1 MRDRVP
7 RARARDGESG
17 RWLGCRVLGA
27 TQLVPM
33 EEKAFKDEAPRQSAK
48 WAMMHDGDWFRNDPQ
63 VRLIALTKVKRYG
76 DDNVMADGME
86 MLSWGLGDSQPAARE
101 VARNRTRGRCW

>member
-1 MRDRVP
+1 MLVAVTIKVVYRFTTIRGDAD
-7 RARARDGESG
+7 ARQYP
-17 RWLGCRVLGA
+17 WC
-27 TQLVPM
+27 P
-33 EEKAFKDEAPRQSAK
+33 SAK

>member
-1 MRDRVP
+1 MP

-76 DDNVMADGME
+76 DDKVMADGME